1 MATTKLTLTV
11 KPDIV
16 RLAKL
21 YARKHGTSVSATFSR
36 IIRTLASDEQNRAV
50 DVPSGSSL
58 EKLAGILKM
67 PKGQTADDLRLEAL
81 VEKYGLEEEL
91 KGAR

>member
-16 RLAKL
+16 RMAKL
-21 YARKHGTSVSATFSR
+21 YASKHGTSVSATFSR
-36 IIRTLASDEQNRAV
+36 IIRTLVADEQNRAV
-50 DVPSGSSL
+50 NVPNGSAL

-67 PKGQTADDLRLEAL
+67 PEGRTSDDLRLEAL
-81 VEKYGLEEEL
+81 AEKYGLEKEL
-91 KGAR
+91 KGGR